1 MKKCP
6 YCAEEIQ
13 DEAIICRHCGSDLT
27 QTSPHAAPS
36 STGAT
41 QPQPQAIPPAGPPP
55 ILQQPSL
62 QPAQGAP
69 RANGLAVAA
78 MVCSLVGFLVF
89 GIVLGPIGLILGIV
103 ALNQINNSGGLQGGK
118 GMATTGVVVGVVDV
132 VAFFVII
139 SALTSGY

>member
-1 MKKCP
+1 
-6 YCAEEIQ
+6 
-13 DEAIICRHCGSDLT
+13 
-27 QTSPHAAPS
+27 
-36 STGAT
+36 
-41 QPQPQAIPPAGPPP
+41 
-55 ILQQPSL
+55 
-62 QPAQGAP
+62 
-69 RANGLAVAA
+69 